1 MPSIIYICDNCS
13 KEFLIRSSLRNGK
26 KHYCSRVCAHLG
38 RIKDLFNNKIYAKKT
53 TRGISVRK
61 K

>member
-1 MPSIIYICDNCS
+1 MPNILYICDNTECA

-38 RIKDLFNNKIYAKKT
+38 RIKDLYNNKKYAKKT
-53 TRGISVRK
+53 T
-61 K
+61 